1 MAEALHERG
10 WNLALH
16 YHQSTAEMRR
26 FAFELNEQRPD
37 SVTYYQADLKK
48 VPALE
53 HLLTQLSDR
62 HPRIDLIV
70 NNAAVFP
77 QTPLGR
83 IATATFDE
91 TIAVNLRAPFMI
103 CQGLVERMPKGSCIV
118 NLCDIFGRIPLADH
132 MIYSASKAGLEMLT
146 KSLAMELAPRVRVN
160 AIAPGAAL
168 PPAGDQ
174 EASPIL
180 EAILHQTPL
189 HRIGGE
195 TATVQALL
203 YLIENPYVTG
213 QILAVD
219 GGRGIA

>member
-1 MAEALHERG
+1 
-10 WNLALH
+10 
-16 YHQSTAEMRR
+16 
-26 FAFELNEQRPD
+26 
-37 SVTYYQADLKK
+37 
-48 VPALE
+48 
-53 HLLTQLSDR
+53 
-62 HPRIDLIV
+62 
-70 NNAAVFP
+70 
-77 QTPLGR
+77 
-83 IATATFDE
+83 
-91 TIAVNLRAPFMI
+91 
-103 CQGLVERMPKGSCIV
+103 
-118 NLCDIFGRIPLADH
+118 

-174 EASPIL
+174 EASPIM

-195 TATVQALL
+195 TAIVQALL